1 MLTKC
6 YQQKSEKKT
15 GGMSKNRS
23 YFCNICDYNT
33 CKKSDWLKHL
43 KTKKHL
49 RKTHIARNAN
59 NKKSQF
65 VEYQCNYCK
74 KVYSH
79 RSTLSR
85 HQKTCKLNTGEL
97 VEKTSTILYFSQNV
111 AEKKENEKKNPEKN
125 ELLTKTGENNEL
137 AHLKEEVEALK
148 TELKRKEIKELQ
160 KELEHK
166 DKLIDIYKNH
176 AKEVGDTYNTQ
187 NINNTQNISINV
199 FLNNDCK
206 NAMNLTDFVGQI
218 KVQLED
224 VMYQKDYGAAAGIQ
238 NILQKQLKDMS
249 PTDRPFHCTD
259 EKRMQFYIKEDD
271 KWEKDTGDKA
281 AKNIRTVI
289 KDKSIMAMKEW
300 EDANPTFPNNP
311 KLAEE
316 YNKIVSGILEGY
328 GDKKKYDKQIKEV
341 KKRIARYVSI
351 KDAIEHKNN
360 QKDQKIT
367 N

>member
-6 YQQKSEKKT
+6 YQSKPDKQINKT
-15 GGMSKNRS
+15 KNF
-23 YFCNICDYNT
+23 FCAKCDYT
-33 CKKSDWLKHL
+33 TSKKSDYLKHI

-59 NKKSQF
+59 KKKSQF
-65 VEYQCNYCK
+65 VEYQCNYCQK
-74 KVYSH
+74 IYSH

-85 HQKTCKLNTGEL
+85 HQKTCKSNDGRL
-97 VEKTSTILYFSQNV
+97 VEKTSTMLYYSQKSQQ
-111 AEKKENEKKNPEKN
+111 EKENKKKIPEKN

-137 AHLKEEVEALK
+137 AHLKEEVKALK
-148 TELKRKEIKELQ
+148 TELQRKEIKELQ

-199 FLNNDCK
+199 FLNKDCK

-224 VMYQKDYGAAAGIQ
+224 VMYQKDFGAAAGIQ

-360 QKDQKIT
+360 QKDGKIT
-367 N
+367 NLI

>member
-1 MLTKC
+1 MLTPKNNK
-6 YQQKSEKKT
+6 QTNKT
-15 GGMSKNRS
+15 KNF
-23 YFCNICDYNT
+23 FCVKCDYT
-33 CKKSDWLKHL
+33 TSKKSDYLKHM

-59 NKKSQF
+59 KKKSQF
-65 VEYQCNYCK
+65 VEYQCNYCQK
-74 KVYSH
+74 IYSH

-85 HQKTCKLNTGEL
+85 HQKTCKSNDGRL
-97 VEKTSTILYFSQNV
+97 VEKTCTILYFSPNV
-111 AEKKENEKKNPEKN
+111 AEKKENEKKIPEKN
-125 ELLTKTGENNEL
+125 ELLTKTDENSEL
-137 AHLKEEVEALK
+137 AHLKEEVNALK
-148 TELKRKEIKELQ
+148 TELQRKEIKELQ

-187 NINNTQNISINV
+187 NISINV

-206 NAMNLTDFVGQI
+206 NAMNLTDFVGKI

-224 VMYQKDYGAAAGIQ
+224 VMYQKDFGATAGIQ

-281 AKNIRTVI
+281 AKDIRTMI

-328 GDKKKYDKQIKEV
+328 GDKKKFEKQIKEV

-351 KDAIEHKNN
+351 KDAIEHRDK
-360 QKDQKIT
+360 KDGEKIMD
-367 N
+367 

>member
-1 MLTKC
+1 MGKGWSVINNGVDFMCNFCHKIFKHKASACRHCKNCRSKLKR
-6 YQQKSEKKT
+6 SFEKDAKEL
-15 GGMSKNRS
+15 
-23 YFCNICDYNT
+23 I
-33 CKKSDWLKHL
+33 
-43 KTKKHL
+43 
-49 RKTHIARNAN
+49 
-59 NKKSQF
+59 KSQ
-65 VEYQCNYCK
+65 N
-74 KVYSH
+74 
-79 RSTLSR
+79 RNLI
-85 HQKTCKLNTGEL
+85 KLNH
-97 VEKTSTILYFSQNV
+97 
-111 AEKKENEKKNPEKN
+111 KKNPEKN
-125 ELLTKTGENNEL
+125 ELLTKTDENSEIE
-137 AHLKEEVEALK
+137 HLKEEVKALK
-148 TELKRKEIKELQ
+148 TELQRKEIKELQ

-224 VMYQKDYGAAAGIQ
+224 VMYQKDFGAAAGIQ

>member
-1 MLTKC
+1 MNVNNVAKNANELTN
-6 YQQKSEKKT
+6 KKYKFYC
-15 GGMSKNRS
+15 SN
-23 YFCNICDYNT
+23 CDYGT
-33 CKKSDWLKHL
+33 SKKSDWVKHL
-43 KTKKHL
+43 KRKKHL
-49 RKTHIARNAN
+49 NNMGKGWSKSRDSVEYKCNFCSKRFTHKSSASRHAKTCRLTAKSYTVEKKAN
-59 NKKSQF
+59 GLIKSQ
-65 VEYQCNYCK
+65 
-74 KVYSH
+74 
-79 RSTLSR
+79 SR
-85 HQKTCKLNTGEL
+85 DSE
-97 VEKTSTILYFSQNV
+97 
-111 AEKKENEKKNPEKN
+111 KENSKKNQEKN
-125 ELLTKTGENNEL
+125 ELLTKTDENSEI

-199 FLNNDCK
+199 FLNKDCK
-206 NAMNLTDFVGQI
+206 NAMNLKDFVGQI

-224 VMYQKDYGAAAGIQ
+224 VMYQKDFGATAGIQ

-351 KDAIEHKNN
+351 KDAIEHKNK
-360 QKDQKIT
+360 QEDGKIT

>member
-1 MLTKC
+1 MYVNKVAVNANEILDKKYKFFCEKC
-6 YQQKSEKKT
+6 NY
-15 GGMSKNRS
+15 G
-23 YFCNICDYNT
+23 T

-43 KTKKHL
+43 TRKKHL
-49 RKTHIARNAN
+49 KKHGTGWTSVAKNMGIVDFTCNFCSRRFTHKSSASRHSKSCRLNPKNIVEKNAN
-59 NKKSQF
+59 VLIKSQ
-65 VEYQCNYCK
+65 C
-74 KVYSH
+74 
-79 RSTLSR
+79 R
-85 HQKTCKLNTGEL
+85 
-97 VEKTSTILYFSQNV
+97 FS
-111 AEKKENEKKNPEKN
+111 EKENSKKNTEKN
-125 ELLTKTGENNEL
+125 ELLTKTDDNDEIE
-137 AHLKEEVEALK
+137 HLKEEVQALK
-148 TELKRKEIKELQ
+148 TELQRKEIKELQ

-224 VMYQKDYGAAAGIQ
+224 VMYQKDFGAAAGIQ

-289 KDKSIMAMKEW
+289 KDKSIIAMKEW

-351 KDAIEHKNN
+351 KDAIEHKNKQEDN
-360 QKDQKIT
+360 KIT